1 MTRGHRAAPVRAVE
15 RPEQAQM
22 LVDREQRGEGV
33 ELGRVAE
40 SGGALHGAGAG
51 PQQSGAHLQK
61 GGLAGSVGADDGDH
75 LASPHRQVEVGE
87 HGAAAAAHAH
97 AVQPQYDRTERP
109 LRVPPAVAGA
119 VLRDVLREGRGEVA
133 GVQDGGAEQVRRG
146 ETRAGGLGAG
156 VGDGAIDLLGD
167 HAPRGQFGAQTA
179 VPGVLG
185 AHAFTSAL
193 IAAPSRTAEKAARKA
208 RHSSRRPASSVRPAE
223 VSS

>member
-1 MTRGHRAAPVRAVE
+1 MARGHRTAPVRAVE
-15 RPEQAQM
+15 SPEQAQM

-40 SGGALHGAGAG
+40 AGGALHGAGAG
-51 PQQSGAHLQK
+51 SQQSGAHLQE

-97 AVQPQYDRTERP
+97 AAQPQHDRAERP
-109 LRVPPAVAGA
+109 LRVPPAGTGA
-119 VLRDVLREGRGEVA
+119 LLREGRGEVA

-146 ETRAGGLGAG
+146 DARAGGLGAG

-208 RHSSRRPASSVRPAE
+208 RHSSRRPASSARPAE